1 MRDSIMEVTVTGVLG
16 HRIEGREQ
24 PLSRDEYDAVFEKV
38 SDSLHG
44 LISDCGVS
52 GQASTGEL
60 RIWFLVA
67 DADSLDGALKKM
79 STTIGKVFR
88 AADIVADPAHKR
100 TPLRFP
106 RNKGMTVI
114 SGYKIVNEVLAA

>member
-1 MRDSIMEVTVTGVLG
+1 MSDPIMEVTVTGVLA
-16 HRIEGREQ
+16 RRAEGREQ

-52 GQASTGEL
+52 GQADTGEL

-79 STTIGKVFR
+79 AATISKVFR
-88 AADIVADPAHKR
+88 AADIVADPTPKR
-100 TPLRFP
+100 APLRFP
-106 RNKGMTVI
+106 RNNGTTVI
-114 SGYKIVNEVLAA
+114 SSYKIVNEVLAA

>member
-1 MRDSIMEVTVTGVLG
+1 MSDPIMEVTVTGVLARRSG
-16 HRIEGREQ
+16 GQEQ
-24 PLSRDEYDAVFEKV
+24 TLSRDEYDAVFEKV

-52 GQASTGEL
+52 GQADSGEL

-79 STTIGKVFR
+79 TATISKVFR
-88 AADIVADPAHKR
+88 AANIVAEPARKR
-100 TPLRFP
+100 TPLRFS
-106 RNKGMTVI
+106 RSNGMTVI